1 MAWLKGAH
9 IATLAVWCA
18 CLFYLPALLNEVR
31 RAQGEDALR
40 RARIM
45 ARATFVMVASPAA
58 VLAIITGTILVV
70 AAGAGGLWLAVKL
83 TLVALM
89 VVFHLQCGKLITSL
103 DHLSQLRSSARLL
116 SLLIYPTL
124 LIPAVLWMVLGKPV

>member
-9 IATLAVWCA
+9 IATLALWCA

-31 RAQGEDALR
+31 QAKGEAAHR

-45 ARATFVMVASPAA
+45 ARGTFVMVASPAA

-70 AAGAGGLWLAVKL
+70 LAGAGGLWLVVKL

-89 VVFHLQCGKLITSL
+89 VVFHLQCGKLITAL
-103 DHLSQLRSSARLL
+103 DDLKRLRSSARLL
-116 SLLIYPTL
+116 ALLIYPAL
-124 LIPAVLWMVLGKPV
+124 LIPGVLWMVLGKPF